1 MGFSTITVNPVKYLP
16 WLKNELLDRG
26 VVFVKRQI
34 HTIGEAADIA
44 GPDGI
49 VFNATGLGALTNL

>member
-1 MGFSTITVNPVKYLP
+1 MVNPVKYLP

-34 HTIGEAADIA
+34 HTIGEATDVA

-49 VFNATGLGALTNL
+49 VFNATGLGALTNV